1 MMKKFLLV
9 LLITLLAIPVVAQ
22 ESESQ
27 PTSEPESQPVITQK
41 VNTFTRGKGFL
52 ARPELYGGFFLNGGY
67 QFNPYV
73 QATLGVGVTLDPV
86 FITHAGVRVYTGVKK
101 WAGMFDYHAG
111 ICNYSGITIL
121 RHSIVG
127 GASYKDLDFGI
138 GFQYVSAP
146 NVGASGL
153 GLLITIGWNI
163 RFYEH
168 R

>member
-1 MMKKFLLV
+1 MKKIF
-9 LLITLLAIPVVAQ
+9 LITMMALMAIPVFAQ
-22 ESESQ
+22 
-27 PTSEPESQPVITQK
+27 EPESKPAQETESQTVINQK

-52 ARPELYGGFFLNGGY
+52 ARPELYGGLFLNGGY

-86 FITHAGVRVYTGVKK
+86 FVTHAGVRVYTGVKK

-153 GLLITIGWNI
+153 GLLITTGWNI